1 MGIKEQLKEQR
12 QRTISEVGL
21 YVTTHPSLTY
31 KQVGMVFEVHE
42 QWVSRAARATGEP
55 VRRPGRKKAMEAE
68 A

>member
-1 MGIKEQLKEQR
+1 VGIKEKLKEQR

-21 YVTTHPSLTY
+21 YVTTHPNLTY

-55 VRRPGRKKAMEAE
+55 VRRPGRKKATRSQV
-68 A
+68 